1 MRMTSRTG
9 ASNPRTAARRP
20 SRRASAF
27 SLLELILVMLVLALA
42 AALSAPT
49 LSRFARGRETADAAA
64 HLLAVI
70 QYAQD
75 RAIATASPH
84 RLYVSAETNSY
95 HIASRRDGAI
105 APLAEEAGRTFSM
118 PQTVTLTWDA
128 APETE
133 QRGYIQFDPD
143 GGHDT
148 VIFRVTGRDGEVYTI
163 GCDSPSEPYRIETPD
178 AGGGAR

>member
-1 MRMTSRTG
+1 MPTTSPTG
-9 ASNPRTAARRP
+9 ASSPRPAARRS
-20 SRRASAF
+20 SRRTSAF

-42 AALSAPT
+42 AALSVPT

-75 RAIATASPH
+75 RAIATASTH
-84 RLYVSAETNSY
+84 RLYVSADTNSY
-95 HIASRRDGAI
+95 HIASRRDGTIVA
-105 APLAEEAGRTFSM
+105 LAEEAGRTFYM

-128 APETE
+128 AEETQ

-148 VIFRVTGRDGEVYTI
+148 VIIRITGRDGEVYTI
-163 GCDSPSEPYRIETPD
+163 GCHSPSEPYRIETPD